1 MNENIKSFFES
12 KWFNTIASLI
22 SIYILVDIIIEI
34 YKTGQFKIMLIVWL
48 VIAYHFLSVSY
59 KTWEKNSTN

>member
-12 KWFNTIASLI
+12 KLFNTIASLI
-22 SIYILVDIIIEI
+22 SIYILVDIILEI

-59 KTWEKNSTN
+59 KTWGKNSTN